1 MSEAVYVSLLR
12 RWLNMSSIAMSC
24 RNALELF
31 SRAKK
36 DVLYDFLNRE
46 DIHWREFHL
55 GCSHMGAS
63 CIRVQ

>member
-1 MSEAVYVSLLR
+1 
-12 RWLNMSSIAMSC
+12 MSSIAMSC